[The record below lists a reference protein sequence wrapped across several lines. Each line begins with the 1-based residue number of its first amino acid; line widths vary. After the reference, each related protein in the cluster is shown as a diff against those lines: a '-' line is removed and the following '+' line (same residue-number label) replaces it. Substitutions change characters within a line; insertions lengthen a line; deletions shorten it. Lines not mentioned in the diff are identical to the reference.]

1 MINKIRDIKLTYLMG
16 DIDFEIDKNR
26 VKKFKKELKFISK
39 NFPNDIISGSLALS
53 LFGLIDREI
62 KDIDIIIDNDR
73 DVTNFGLSFN
83 LENLLKNNEYF
94 KSPENYLGYKY
105 YNWRESIFSIKRNY
119 KVDFFKGESIIYYD
133 LFFENTPLRVQSPI
147 SIIENKYK
155 IGGFKNLEDIDYF
168 FSKI

>member
-1 MINKIRDIKLTYLMG
+1 MIDKIRDIKLTYLIG
-16 DIDFEIDKNR
+16 DIDFEIDKNK

-53 LFGLIDREI
+53 LYGLIDREI

-73 DVTNFGLSFN
+73 DVTNL
-83 LENLLKNNEYF
+83 NLLKNNEYF
-94 KSPENYLGYKY
+94 KSLENYLGYKY

-119 KVDFFKGESIIYYD
+119 KVDFFKGEGIIYYD

-147 SIIENKYK
+147 SIIERKYNL
-155 IGGFKNLEDIDYF
+155 GGFKNLEDIDYF
-168 FSKI
+168 FSKIF

>member
-1 MINKIRDIKLTYLMG
+1 MIDKIRDIKLNHLIG
-16 DIDFEIDKNR
+16 HIDFEINNDR
-26 VKKFKKELKFISK
+26 VKRLKRELNFISK
-39 NFPNDIISGSLALS
+39 NFTNDIITGSLALY

-73 DVTNFGLSFN
+73 DVTNL
-83 LENLLKNNEYF
+83 NLLKNNEYF

-119 KVDFFKGESIIYYD
+119 KVDFFKGEGIIYYD
-133 LFFENTPLRVQSPI
+133 LFLRNIPLRVHSPI
-147 SIIENKYK
+147 SIIEKKYK

-168 FSKI
+168 FSKFF

>member
-1 MINKIRDIKLTYLMG
+1 MIDKIRDIKLTYLIG
-16 DIDFEIDKNR
+16 DIDFEIDKNK

-73 DVTNFGLSFN
+73 DVTNL
-83 LENLLKNNEYF
+83 NLLKNNEYF

-119 KVDFFKGESIIYYD
+119 KVDFFKGEGIIYYD
-133 LFFENTPLRVQSPI
+133 LFFENIPLRVQSPI
-147 SIIENKYK
+147 SIIEKKYK

-168 FSKI
+168 FSKIF

>member
-16 DIDFEIDKNR
+16 DIDFEINTEK

-73 DVTNFGLSFN
+73 DITSL
-83 LENLLKNNEYF
+83 NLLKNDEYF

-119 KVDFFKGESIIYYD
+119 KVDFFKGEGIIYYD
-133 LFFENTPLRVQSPI
+133 LFFENIPLRVQSPI
-147 SIIENKYK
+147 SIIEHKYNL
-155 IGGFKNLEDIDYF
+155 GGFKNLEDIGYF
-168 FSKI
+168 FSKIF

>member
-1 MINKIRDIKLTYLMG
+1 MIDKIRDIKLTYLMG
-16 DIDFEIDKNR
+16 DIDFEINKNK

-62 KDIDIIIDNDR
+62 KDIDIIIDNGR
-73 DVTNFGLSFN
+73 DITNL
-83 LENLLKNNEYF
+83 NLLKNNEYF

-119 KVDFFKGESIIYYD
+119 KVDFFKGEGIIYYD
-133 LFFENTPLRVQSPI
+133 IFFENTPLRVQSPI
-147 SIIENKYK
+147 SIIERKYNL
-155 IGGFKNLEDIDYF
+155 GGFKNLEDIDYF
-168 FSKI
+168 FSKIF